1 MESTLALGVIGAGS
15 IWKAHEKNLALIG
28 GARVA
33 AVCDPVAA
41 HREAVA
47 EAHGARAYERIA
59 DLFAGEGG
67 LDGLIVCTPPNVRL
81 EVIERA
87 AERRLPVFVEKP
99 PAMRLEDAA
108 AAVEVVERAN
118 LPVQVGFMFRY
129 LPVVARVR
137 ELLRGRTVIQ
147 TISWFLCPAATDWPL
162 APWFF
167 VKAISGGHIID
178 QAIHLFDLLRYL
190 VGDVAAVYS
199 AGSNLVRPKSETFT
213 VEDSSSTLIHYRSG
227 ATGLHAHSW
236 AVKPDYDQILL
247 IGHDFR
253 LGFDVWQG
261 RLRGFV
267 DGREL
272 EESHPMPEGEI
283 PHTAELRAFLTFLRT
298 REEGLLLSP
307 YPDAARSLAMALAV
321 NESIESGLPVRL
333 EI

>member
-1 MESTLALGVIGAGS
+1 MEKTLALGVIGAGS

-33 AVCDPVAA
+33 AVCDQAA
-41 HREAVA
+41 ANREAVA
-47 EAHGARAYERIA
+47 AAHGARAYEQIA
-59 DLFAGEGG
+59 DLFAGESG

-87 AERRLPVFVEKP
+87 AERGLPVFVEKP
-99 PAMRLEDAA
+99 PAMRLEDAT
-108 AAVEVVERAN
+108 AAVAVVERSH

-137 ELLRGRTVIQ
+137 ELLHGRTVIQ

-167 VKAISGGHIID
+167 VKAISGGHI
-178 QAIHLFDLLRYL
+178 DLLRYL
-190 VGDVAAVYS
+190 VGDVAGVYS

-236 AVKPDYDQILL
+236 AVKPDYDEIML

-261 RLRGFV
+261 RLRGFI

-272 EESHPMPEGEI
+272 EETHPMPEGEI

-307 YPDAARSLAMALAV
+307 YPDAARSLAMALAI